1 MGLEPHTRESQV
13 FKGPSIDGGAGLW
26 EEGGIFLGLGLTAF
40 MCARVSV
47 RVCLSDV
54 WASHIQAPVRV
65 TVSPWSLPVQ
75 ACLGLPSNCFGAG
88 YVCRMGVSRLRI
100 SS

>member
-1 MGLEPHTRESQV
+1 MVELAFGKRVASSWALALL
-13 FKGPSIDGGAGLW
+13 PSCVHACQP
-26 EEGGIFLGLGLTAF
+26 E
-40 MCARVSV
+40 
-47 RVCLSDV
+47 CLSDV

-88 YVCRMGVSRLRI
+88 YVCHMGVSRLRI